1 MFLVMS
7 SIISGNSAEFCY
19 IVSRI
24 NLPQNCVNVFHITWM
39 ILPCETWN
47 GHCAR
52 GAVRLSEKETTE
64 FIPPQLCLP
73 NSPDFNPVDCSV
85 WKILQEK
92 VYKTHITDLDEL
104 KSDWERSGPSWVTSS
119 LRQTFISSVIASDQ
133 LASRLVMDISN
144 TVSDFGQH
152 TVSVSIVVNSF
163 VPFVGIFLH
172 IEVCGSSYLHVPWR
186 PISRQFIYED
196 NVVKVKVIGAKMVAN
211 SYSRNVKLRSAMTPR
226 FYKTRSHE
234 LCM

>member
-1 MFLVMS
+1 MCLHYLVKLQMLFARACAAIDCQRKN
-7 SIISGNSAEFCY
+7 SIIYPTSTVAWS
-19 IVSRI
+19 
-24 NLPQNCVNVFHITWM
+24 
-39 ILPCETWN
+39 
-47 GHCAR
+47 
-52 GAVRLSEKETTE
+52 
-64 FIPPQLCLP
+64 
-73 NSPDFNPVDCSV
+73 SPDWNPVDYSV
-85 WKILQEK
+85 WGILLEK